1 MEAKIILNYYIGE
14 LNLRTNRRREA
25 EMKFG
30 GVSCLV
36 GVCCGEDSISHIRE
50 CHGYSTKA
58 PHNMSEEDLGRYLL
72 DVHRERV
79 RRWNAPLVH
88 VDRAGVLTD

>member
-1 MEAKIILNYYIGE
+1 MEAKRIFNYYVGE

-30 GVSCLV
+30 GVNCLF
-36 GVCCGEDSISHIRE
+36 GICCGEDSIPHIRE
-50 CHGYSTKA
+50 CPGYSTKA
-58 PHNMSEEDLGRYLL
+58 PQDMSEEDLGRYLL
-72 DVHRERV
+72 EVHRERV

-88 VDRAGVLTD
+88 VELAGVLTE